1 MIARDSFDKTQTQLM
16 PLVFQEFL
24 PEKDIRNGN
33 ALRGDYEKLRIV
45 YELQKDIAS
54 EIKINGVLNRILD
67 RTAEILRYDH
77 GVILLV
83 NKRRKLE
90 ARAYRDMESNS
101 VRLLS
106 KTLIRHVAKEKKGL
120 IASDIHEDDRFNK
133 AESVMMSGMRSTMAV
148 PILHRNEVLGVILIQ
163 SGAHIGAFTEK
174 DLHLMMNIANHTA
187 QFIKNSL
194 LHEELRNSF
203 TSAIRTLSAMVD
215 ARHPLTA
222 GHSERVARL
231 SLAIGETLGLKGNQ
245 LEALNYA
252 ALLHDIGKIGI
263 PDRILLKDGPFE
275 DYEREEMNSHPRK
288 AKDILDKF
296 HFPRMLKNVPSIAA
310 LHHERIDGRGYPEGL
325 CGEKLPLEAKIIA
338 VADVFDALTS
348 SRDYPKYDERGK
360 PVYRQRMAVSEAVA
374 IIEKEAGTHFEPEIV
389 RAFKRCLPQ
398 ALLRLRGKHFDPG
411 FLEGVLS
418 APAPSMKRSSPQSH
432 KVGKAPKV
440 KNPDQRSG
448 LSSVLSK
455 RKA

>member
-1 MIARDSFDKTQTQLM
+1 M
-16 PLVFQEFL
+16 PLVFKEFL
-24 PEKDIRNGN
+24 PEKDIYNGDS
-33 ALRGDYEKLRIV
+33 LRADYEKLRIV
-45 YELQKDIAS
+45 YELQQDIAS
-54 EIKINGVLNRILD
+54 EIKINNVLNRILD
-67 RTAEILRYDH
+67 RTAQILKYDH

-90 ARAYRDMESNS
+90 PRAYRNMESNR

-120 IASDIHEDDRFNK
+120 IASDILEDDRFNK

-148 PILHRNEVLGVILIQ
+148 PILHRKEVLGVIVIQ
-163 SGAHIGAFTEK
+163 SCVHVGAFTKK

-194 LHEELRNSF
+194 LHEEIRNSF

-231 SLAIGETLGLKGNQ
+231 SLSIGKALGLKGNQ
-245 LEALNYA
+245 LEVLNYA

-263 PDRILLKDGPFE
+263 SDRVLLKDGPF
-275 DYEREEMNSHPRK
+275 DDFEREEMNSHPIK
-288 AKDILDKF
+288 TKDILEKF

-310 LHHERIDGRGYPEGL
+310 LHHERIDGEGYPEGL
-325 CGEKLPLEAKIIA
+325 WGDKLPFEAKIIA

-348 SRDYPKYDERGK
+348 PRDYPKYDETGK
-360 PVYRQRMAVSEAVA
+360 PLYSQRMPVSEAVA

-398 ALLRLRGKHFDPG
+398 ALLHFRGTHFDPDYVDG
-411 FLEGVLS
+411 FLGS
-418 APAPSMKRSSPQSH
+418 AVPSLKRSSPQPH
-432 KVGKAPKV
+432 HGG
-440 KNPDQRSG
+440 RG
-448 LSSVLSK
+448 T
-455 RKA
+455 

>member
-1 MIARDSFDKTQTQLM
+1 MNGRDFIDKTQTQLM
-16 PLVFQEFL
+16 PLVFKEFL
-24 PEKDIRNGN
+24 PEKDIYNGD
-33 ALRGDYEKLRIV
+33 ALRADYEKLRIV
-45 YELQKDIAS
+45 YELQQDIAS
-54 EIKINGVLNRILD
+54 EIKINNVLNRILD
-67 RTAEILRYDH
+67 RTAQILKYDH

-90 ARAYRDMESNS
+90 PRAYRNMESNR

-120 IASDIHEDDRFNK
+120 IASDILEDDRFNK

-148 PILHRNEVLGVILIQ
+148 PILHRKEVLGVIVIQ
-163 SGAHIGAFTEK
+163 SCAQVGAFTEK

-194 LHEELRNSF
+194 LHEEIRNSF

-231 SLAIGETLGLKGNQ
+231 SLSIGKALGLKGNQ
-245 LEALNYA
+245 LEVLNYA

-263 PDRILLKDGPFE
+263 SDRVLLKDGPF
-275 DYEREEMNSHPRK
+275 DDFEREEMNSHPIK
-288 AKDILDKF
+288 TKDILEKF

-310 LHHERIDGRGYPEGL
+310 LHHERIDGEGYPEGL
-325 CGEKLPLEAKIIA
+325 RGDKLPFESKIIA

-348 SRDYPKYDERGK
+348 SRDYPKYDETGK
-360 PVYRQRMAVSEAVA
+360 PLYSQRMPVSEAVA

-398 ALLRLRGKHFDPG
+398 ALLHFRGTHFDPDYVDG
-411 FLEGVLS
+411 FLGS
-418 APAPSMKRSSPQSH
+418 AVPSLKRSSPQPH
-432 KVGKAPKV
+432 HGG
-440 KNPDQRSG
+440 RG
-448 LSSVLSK
+448 T
-455 RKA
+455 

>member
-1 MIARDSFDKTQTQLM
+1 MNGRDFIDKTQTQLM
-16 PLVFQEFL
+16 PLVFKEFL
-24 PEKDIRNGN
+24 PEKDIYNGD
-33 ALRGDYEKLRIV
+33 ALRADYEKLRIV
-45 YELQKDIAS
+45 YELQQDIAS
-54 EIKINGVLNRILD
+54 EININDVLKRILD
-67 RTAEILRYDH
+67 RTAQILKYDH
-77 GVILLV
+77 GVILLL

-90 ARAYRDMESNS
+90 PRAYRNMESNR

-120 IASDIHEDDRFNK
+120 IASDILEDDRFNK

-148 PILHRNEVLGVILIQ
+148 PILHRKEVLGVIVIQ
-163 SGAHIGAFTEK
+163 SCVHIGAFTKK

-194 LHEELRNSF
+194 LHEEIRGSF

-231 SLAIGETLGLKGNQ
+231 SLSIGKALGLKGNQ
-245 LEALNYA
+245 LEALSYA

-263 PDRILLKDGPFE
+263 PDRILLKDGPF
-275 DYEREEMNSHPRK
+275 DDFEREEMNSHPRK
-288 AKDILDKF
+288 AKDILEKF

-310 LHHERIDGRGYPEGL
+310 LHHERIDGEGYPVGL
-325 CGEKLPLEAKIIA
+325 RGDKLPFESKIIA

-348 SRDYPKYDERGK
+348 PRDYPKYDETGK
-360 PVYRQRMAVSEAVA
+360 PLNTQRMPVSEAVA

-398 ALLRLRGKHFDPG
+398 ALLHFRGTHFDPDYVDG
-411 FLEGVLS
+411 FLGSVGPTVTPNVTKVADVA
-418 APAPSMKRSSPQSH
+418 APRRQ
-432 KVGKAPKV
+432 G
-440 KNPDQRSG
+440 
-448 LSSVLSK
+448 
-455 RKA
+455 